1 VRAILQWPGPR
12 RCVGSS
18 VGAEIAQRTQ
28 PFHTPLPPLPP
39 SFRAFSPTFFHPRSY
54 GMVLFFARL
63 PRSAWV
69 GKVTER
75 EISSPRV
82 RGVPP
87 PIPSHPLSADP
98 LYARA
103 GSGYEYLTSSSYL
116 IVYVGGSSVGE
127 FCVCVCMRCCSTCNF
142 VTFLFVFFDTTTNG
156 TITVDASL
164 SIV

>member
-28 PFHTPLPPLPP
+28 PFHTPLPPLPLL
-39 SFRAFSPTFFHPRSY
+39 SARFRQRFFTPVPAAWYS
-54 GMVLFFARL
+54 FFACL
-63 PRSAWV
+63 PRSARV

-127 FCVCVCMRCCSTCNF
+127 FCVCVYAM
-142 VTFLFVFFDTTTNG
+142 LFN
-156 TITVDASL
+156 L
-164 SIV
+164 